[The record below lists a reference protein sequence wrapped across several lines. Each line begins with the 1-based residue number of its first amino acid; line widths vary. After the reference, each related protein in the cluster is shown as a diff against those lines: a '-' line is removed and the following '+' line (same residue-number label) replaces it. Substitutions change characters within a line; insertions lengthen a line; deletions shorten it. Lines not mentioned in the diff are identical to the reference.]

1 MPLDPHIQPIVDLVN
16 AAASKRPAAAEQ
28 TLAERR
34 EAYHKLLAAL
44 PPGPD
49 VASVSEL
56 LVEGPAGPIAV
67 RIYRPEQP
75 RGVVVFFHGGGWTIG
90 DLDTHDEPCREIV
103 EQSGATVVSVDYRL
117 APEAPFPAA
126 IDDSFAALQWV
137 SANRADL
144 AGPDAKIAVCG
155 DSAGGNIAAVMCLMA
170 RDVDGLDIATQ
181 LLVYPGVDARMTEF
195 DSLERN
201 GEGYVLSLETMQ
213 WFSGNYLANEAD
225 RFDWRASPLL
235 ADDLSGLPPALVI
248 TAEFDPLHDEG
259 IAYAEALRSAGNDV
273 VHSDYDG
280 MVHIFFQLGPVVPA
294 AATAVSEVAAKAKA
308 ALAP

>member
-16 AAASKRPAAAEQ
+16 AGAASAPPAAEQ
-28 TLAERR
+28 SLAERR
-34 EAYHKLLAAL
+34 EAYHKLLSAL

-49 VASVSEL
+49 VTSVSEL
-56 LVEGPAGPIAV
+56 LIEGPVSPLAV
-67 RIYRPEQP
+67 RIYRPATP
-75 RGVVVFFHGGGWTIG
+75 VGIVVFFHGGGWTIG
-90 DLDTHDEPCREIV
+90 DLDTHDEPCREIAT
-103 EQSGATVVSVDYRL
+103 QSGATVVSVDYRL

-126 IDDSFAALQWV
+126 IEDSFAAVTWV
-137 SANRADL
+137 WANRADL
-144 AGPDAKIAVCG
+144 ASADAKVAVCG

-170 RDVDGLDIATQ
+170 RDVDGLDIASQ
-181 LLVYPGVDARMTEF
+181 LLVYPGVDARMSEF

-201 GEGYVLSLETMQ
+201 AEGYVLTLETMK
-213 WFSGNYLANEAD
+213 WFSANYIANESD
-225 RFDWRASPLL
+225 RLDWRASPLL

-259 IAYAEALRSAGNDV
+259 VAYAEALRAAGNDV

-280 MVHIFFQLGPVVPA
+280 MVHIFFQLGPIVPGA
-294 AATAVSEVAAKAKA
+294 AAAVAEVAAAAAA